1 MQSLNHETIELILI
15 AVTAA
20 AVLLQALVLLAMY
33 VALRKTSRS
42 VLEQIEDFRSSV
54 TPLIDNARGL
64 LERVGPK
71 VEGTA
76 ADIADVTH
84 RLRVQAA
91 EVEASAA
98 DILERVRE
106 QTSRIDEMFSSMLN
120 AVDRAG
126 DYVADAFA
134 QANATSCGRVGVD
147 QGDCR
152 VAAYAHPGAA
162 RDIHLP
168 RPRDLYLSIDSGAG
182 VTQSIPRQPP
192 RRRRRRPPTGRG

>member
-64 LERVGPK
+64 LERVGPM

-106 QTSRIDEMFSSMLN
+106 QTSRIDEMFSGMLN

-126 DYVADAFA
+126 DYVAD
-134 QANATSCGRVGVD
+134 T
-147 QGDCR
+147 
-152 VAAYAHPGAA
+152 
-162 RDIHLP
+162 LT
-168 RPRDLYLSIDSGAG
+168 RPMRQVAG
-182 VTQSIPRQPP
+182 VLASIKAIVESLRTPIPEPRETSTS
-192 RRRRRRPPTGRG
+192 RDRETFI